1 MLLLATR
8 SAGKLRE
15 LRPLFAARGIGVV
28 DLVEAGIPASPA
40 EDGLEVHATFE
51 ANALAKAEYFFARTG
66 RPTVA
71 DDSGLCVEALGG
83 RPGVQSKRWSGR
95 VDLAGLALDDENN
108 RLLLALLDGVADR
121 RAHYVCAAAYVDG
134 VRALTCRGEVRGTIL
149 REARGGGGFGY
160 DPYFAADELDGRT
173 FGETPTDEKE
183 LVSHRGRAFRAL
195 LAQVSGVS
203 ELSELSGLSQ
213 PSERSPG
220 DGMSGRCD
228 G

>member
-15 LRPLFAARGIGVV
+15 LRPLFAASGIDIV
-28 DLVEAGIPASPA
+28 DLAEAGVPESPA
-40 EDGLEVHATFE
+40 EDGLEVRATFE

-71 DDSGLCVEALGG
+71 DDSGLCVAALGG
-83 RPGVQSKRWSGR
+83 RPGVRSKRWSGR
-95 VDLAGLALDDENN
+95 TDLAGLALDDENN
-108 RLLLALLDGVADR
+108 RLLLALLVGVADR

-134 VRALTCRGEVRGTIL
+134 ERAFTCRGEVRGTIL
-149 REARGGGGFGY
+149 RAAHGAGGFGY

-173 FGETPTDEKE
+173 FGEAAAGEKE

-195 LAQVSGVS
+195 LA
-203 ELSELSGLSQ
+203 ELSRALGAQGAQSGAVD
-213 PSERSPG
+213 PR
-220 DGMSGRCD
+220 SGR
-228 G
+228 